1 MTINS
6 ICENCD
12 YENQFLINES
22 ANSKIELR
30 LELTHLV
37 SLQSRKLKRDELV
50 KSISQELSK
59 FKWQI
64 SGAVSIQF
72 YWYLSHYDRH
82 ESDKSADLN
91 NLTKPILDA
100 LVGEDS
106 LLIDDSQVK
115 ELYIEWISKNEDLET
130 SLLRIWIEFNNDFS
144 LKKETLFFVQY
155 YNAMCAA
162 FDTSPADQKNML
174 GIAVVLWMKRKAR
187 RLHSQVPAFNL
198 FSLTYSVFDFHRTR
212 LQKFKKSKI
221 LSLDEFK
228 QFCKA
233 NGVGFREQMAFM
245 RLLKRS
251 VK

>member
-22 ANSKIELR
+22 ANSRIELR
-30 LELTHLV
+30 LEITHLV
-37 SLQSRKLKRDELV
+37 SLQSRKLKRVELV

-64 SGAVSIQF
+64 SGSVSIQF

-82 ESDKSADLN
+82 ETDKGADLD

-100 LVGEDS
+100 LVGEDA

-130 SLLRIWIEFNNDFS
+130 SLLRIWIDFNNDFS
-144 LKKETLFFVQY
+144 LRKDHIFFVQY
-155 YNAMCAA
+155 HNAMCAV
-162 FDTSPADQKNML
+162 FDSDITDSKNII
-174 GIAVVLWMKRKAR
+174 GIMVVLWMKRKSR
-187 RLHSQVPAFNL
+187 KLSGRFPTLNL
-198 FSLTYSVFDFHRTR
+198 FPLTYSAFDFHRTR
-212 LQKFKKSKI
+212 LNKYSKSRIMTLDDFHQQCKKQG
-221 LSLDEFK
+221 L
-228 QFCKA
+228 
-233 NGVGFREQMAFM
+233 GFAQLMKFM
-245 RLLKRS
+245 RNIKELS
-251 VK
+251 I